1 MKTPATSLAAA
12 FFAVAFS
19 VSSASATTTTVKFC
33 DDSSDGS
40 NAADNRAASGW
51 SFTDIGANDA
61 KYAQTY
67 AHPVKFKGSTRAQ
80 SASTPSGSYLTQI
93 SLGVLIG
100 NANRTV
106 TVTPL
111 LESGSTGTPQSAAPS
126 STGEL
131 IEMPFS
137 FNLANCVTGVTV
149 AITASGNS
157 TAYLYYAT
165 VTTETSSGG
174 GSNNAPVASQ
184 ASESVAATVGVVSS
198 LDLSDYFSDA
208 DGDTLA
214 YAVASGVGTVSGST
228 WTYTPAAAGSFSAV
242 VSATDPDG
250 ASATMSIAV
259 TAEEPQLPIL
269 DVPTGLADSN
279 RSFTS
284 FDLSWNAVSG
294 ADGYDVT
301 LSPADG
307 SVVVSGTSATASG
320 LSEGTTYT
328 VNVVATGAGAIDS
341 APASVQVQT
350 LVHVPLAVPAGL
362 AAVSVSESGFTV
374 SWDTVA
380 NAGSYSV
387 SVLDANDAAAG
398 AVSVS
403 GTSATAT
410 GLSAD
415 TAYSVKVRALAP
427 AGDSPYLDSDWSDSV
442 AVTTALPDGLE
453 RATLFDESF
462 SGANNAWANTS
473 AKPGDA
479 ETDCDSWTF
488 SANVYNARSAI
499 KVGGASAVGWA
510 LSPEITLSNELASAD
525 VVLSFSAAA
534 YPAKST
540 KFSVSLVDSAT
551 GETNAISSLTALTPV
566 ALDSTSESDLSSG
579 TNYVEEIVVP
589 TRFKLLFE
597 TISAG
602 SDKRLLLDS
611 IKVTQIY
618 DPNYAALAAP
628 TGVAASDVG
637 KYGFTVSWTGVAN
650 ATGYEVWLNDAFEA
664 SCDATDTS
672 MALAGLSDGTSYK
685 VQVRALGDNLHH
697 GDSPLSEAVFV
708 ETEEDIQNVVFT
720 VTGAPSGDVYA
731 GDPVSFAVAAAVEN
745 TGAAVPV
752 GFSGISGAA
761 FENGTFS
768 WTPAETDVGPNV
780 ATFAS
785 GTYSTNVAI
794 SVVSAYVTTNLFH
807 ETFPGCT
814 KKWTGTSTEISI
826 DMVDEAGWTFS
837 QNCYSGKGGLRI
849 GLKEDY
855 GSATTRSIEP
865 LGGSGTIQLSFRAA
879 GNAANSSLAV
889 SVSGTGFDY
898 TVPLLVYPN
907 LEEPIPDQDG
917 YVFGPYLLE
926 ASGPFTVSFGRASG
940 DGRMGVDEIVV
951 SQTIS
956 AKMRVLA
963 APTGLALS
971 GEAGENGFTVGWNAV
986 DGATNYAVRVL
997 DATGAV
1003 AASAPFC
1010 AAPSFAATDLP
1021 DDEAYAVQVRATGDS
1036 ATHFDSDWSAPLAV
1050 RTERSA
1056 LHPTLFFGAWQNA
1069 VGDGNL
1075 HAPIANTAAVSAA
1088 LDDTT
1093 PVPVTYLGATPS
1105 PAGTP
1110 SFANGT
1116 LSWTPAD
1123 ADVGQPYSLAFEM
1136 TPEEGVSYVTN
1147 VLCTASDLP
1156 PLVAPA
1162 VSVGET
1168 GVKAASF
1175 SWDPNPQYRA
1185 TGYAIRVWRGS
1196 KDYTTPDICYEDF
1209 FDGTIPADWFAT
1221 GTPVT
1226 GRYSDD
1232 QPIRFDTTGD
1242 TLVTERHSSPV
1253 TSLSFWTKLHG
1264 SAGETPSEWT
1274 LYASTGGTNET
1285 DWVSI
1290 GTTSVSTGY
1299 QSFDFLDSKNYRR
1312 FKWVFTKDSGNMGI
1326 GNVSAEH
1333 AGAGAVFAR
1342 GCGSASEARSVG
1354 TDRAFT
1360 CDTLRADTEYFIE
1373 VTVTDGTTTQSA
1385 IRRFQTLPAPKATV
1399 IVVQ

>member
-1 MKTPATSLAAA
+1 
-12 FFAVAFS
+12 
-19 VSSASATTTTVKFC
+19 
-33 DDSSDGS
+33 
-40 NAADNRAASGW
+40 
-51 SFTDIGANDA
+51 
-61 KYAQTY
+61 
-67 AHPVKFKGSTRAQ
+67 
-80 SASTPSGSYLTQI
+80 
-93 SLGVLIG
+93 
-100 NANRTV
+100 
-106 TVTPL
+106 
-111 LESGSTGTPQSAAPS
+111 
-126 STGEL
+126 
-131 IEMPFS
+131 MPFS

-165 VTTETSSGG
+165 VTTETPSGG
-174 GSNNAPVASQ
+174 GSNNAPEALQ
-184 ASESVAATVGVVSS
+184 ASESVAATVGVASS

-208 DGDTLA
+208 DGDALI
-214 YAVASGVGTVSGST
+214 YAVESGVGTVSGTT

-242 VSATDPDG
+242 VSATDPSG
-250 ASATMSIAV
+250 ASTTMAIAV
-259 TAEEPQLPIL
+259 TAEEPQLPSL
-269 DVPTGLADSN
+269 DTPT
-279 RSFTS
+279 
-284 FDLSWNAVSG
+284 
-294 ADGYDVT
+294 
-301 LSPADG
+301 
-307 SVVVSGTSATASG
+307 
-320 LSEGTTYT
+320 
-328 VNVVATGAGAIDS
+328 
-341 APASVQVQT
+341 
-350 LVHVPLAVPAGL
+350 GL

-387 SVLDANDAAAG
+387 SVLDGNDAAAG

-403 GTSATAT
+403 GTSATVT

-427 AGDSPYLDSDWSDSV
+427 AGDTPYLDSDWSDSV
-442 AVTTALPDGLE
+442 TVTTDLADGLE
-453 RATLFDESF
+453 RATLLEEDF
-462 SGANNAWANTS
+462 SKVTGGWTSTSYSNSKTGDAGSWTDAEGCTNMAS
-473 AKPGDA
+473 AKSAIVIGRASVDGCAVSPAISLVNVTSGTVTIAFDTASYVDKSVSGSLSIVDA
-479 ETDCDSWTF
+479 ESGDILSVVTNF
-488 SANVYNARSAI
+488 S
-499 KVGGASAVGWA
+499 
-510 LSPEITLSNELASAD
+510 
-525 VVLSFSAAA
+525 
-534 YPAKST
+534 
-540 KFSVSLVDSAT
+540 
-551 GETNAISSLTALTPV
+551 PV
-566 ALDSTSESDLSSG
+566 ALASNAAAVSDAGERIVAKDVDVPGTFRLRFDSFRG
-579 TNYVEEIVVP
+579 TGNNYNRIY
-589 TRFKLLFE
+589 
-597 TISAG
+597 
-602 SDKRLLLDS
+602 LDS
-611 IKVTQIY
+611 IKVTQVY
-618 DPNYAALAAP
+618 DPDYAVLAAP
-628 TGVAASDVG
+628 TDVVGSDAG
-637 KYGFTVSWTGVAN
+637 KYGFTVSWTGVAD
-650 ATGYEVWLNDAFEA
+650 ASGYEVWLNDAFKA

-685 VQVRALGDNLHH
+685 VQVKALGDNLHH

-785 GTYSTNVAI
+785 GAYSTNVAI

-849 GLKEDY
+849 GLKENY

-879 GNAANSSLAV
+879 GNEANSSLAV

-1036 ATHFDSDWSAPLAV
+1036 ATHFASAWSAPFAV
-1050 RTERSA
+1050 RTARSA

-1069 VGDGNL
+1069 AGDGRL
-1075 HAPIANTAAVSAA
+1075 HAGLANEAAVSAA

-1093 PVPVTYLGATPS
+1093 PVAVAYRGIDPAPVVGPTFS
-1105 PAGTP
+1105 
-1110 SFANGT
+1110 NGT
-1116 LSWTPAD
+1116 ISWRPSD
-1123 ADVGQPYSLAFEM
+1123 ADTNKVFALAFEM
-1136 TPEEGVSYVTN
+1136 TPDGAPAYTTN
-1147 VLCTASDLP
+1147 VLCTVLTVP
-1156 PLVAPA
+1156 PLKDPVITV
-1162 VSVGET
+1162 VST
-1168 GVKAASF
+1168 GIKTASF
-1175 SWDPNPQYRA
+1175 SWDPDPQYRA
-1185 TGYAIRVWRGS
+1185 TGYSIRVWRGS
-1196 KDYTTPDICYEDF
+1196 KDYTTPGVCFEDF
-1209 FDGTIPADWFAT
+1209 FDNAMPAGWSAA
-1221 GTPVT
+1221 GTPVA
-1226 GRYSDD
+1226 GRYSDEA
-1232 QPIRFDTTGD
+1232 RVKFEATGD
-1242 TLVTERHSSPV
+1242 TLVTELHSAPV
-1253 TSLSFWTKLHG
+1253 TRLSFRTKLHG
-1264 SAGETPSEWT
+1264 AAGNNPSTWQ
-1274 LYASTGGTNET
+1274 LWASTGGTNEN

-1290 GTTSVSTGY
+1290 CSSSVSTGVT
-1299 QSFDFLDSKNYRR
+1299 SRDFSVSDNYRR
-1312 FKWVFTKDSGNMGI
+1312 FKWTFTKTGGNVGI
-1326 GNVSAEH
+1326 GNFAAEH
-1333 AGAGAVFAR
+1333 AGAGSFFAT

-1354 TDRAFT
+1354 TARAFA
-1360 CDTLRADTEYFIE
+1360 CETLRADTEYFVE

-1385 IRRFQTLPAPKATV
+1385 IRRFRTLPAPKATLIV
-1399 IVVQ
+1399 IQ